1 MSEAAH
7 SPSISYWIYEWAATQ
22 LHSPYD
28 FMTYAGKIVSLYL
41 AGNFI
46 KSSDEV
52 GSVVKVLGSEL
63 APEIS
68 VWKMKPMND
77 AVEHVGVQLNIH
89 GVLTSPSLV

>member
-1 MSEAAH
+1 
-7 SPSISYWIYEWAATQ
+7 
-22 LHSPYD
+22 
-28 FMTYAGKIVSLYL
+28 MTYAGKIVSLYL

-68 VWKMKPMND
+68 V
-77 AVEHVGVQLNIH
+77 
-89 GVLTSPSLV
+89 